1 MKQKMKTFENKVE
14 EYAKLVIKVGI
25 NIQQGQTLVI
35 SASIAA
41 ADFVRRI
48 CRYAYLN
55 GAHFVYIKWI
65 DEELARIEYELMSEQ
80 GLEYTPDWLVKGYE
94 EMASDGAAFLY
105 IISPHLQ
112 NMEGIDPIKTEK
124 AEYASAIAF
133 RSFTKKLTSMQVSW
147 TVIAYPTEK
156 WAESIFPYMVPKE
169 GLEQL
174 WEEFFKIMKLDAE
187 NPIAAWEQHIE
198 GLNKRAALLN
208 DERFRYLHFIS
219 EGTDLKIELPNNHH
233 WLNGLETNDNGTP
246 FICNMPTEE
255 IYTTPLKTGV
265 NGIVKNTKPL
275 VYEGHVIDDFTLT
288 FKYGKIVDCSAKKG
302 LDALKGILSMDEGA
316 KYIGE
321 VALVPHDSV
330 ISASNLLFYHTLF
343 DENASCHLAI
353 GHGYISGLKEGNR
366 VDRENSINS
375 SIIHVDFMIG
385 SEYLQVNG
393 VREDGTVE
401 PILIDGKWAAKFLN

>member
-1 MKQKMKTFENKVE
+1 MKTFENKVE
-14 EYAKLVIKVGI
+14 QYAELVIKVGI

-35 SASIAA
+35 SASITA

-55 GAHFVYIKWI
+55 GAHYVYVKWI
-65 DEELARIEYELMSEQ
+65 DEELARIECELMSEQ
-80 GLEYTPDWLVKGYE
+80 GLGYTPDWLVKGYE
-94 EMASDGAAFLY
+94 EMTSDGAAFLY

-112 NMEGIDPIKTEK
+112 NMEGIDPIKVEK
-124 AEYASAIAF
+124 AEYASAIVF
-133 RSFTKKLTSMQVSW
+133 RSFTEKLISMQVSW
-147 TVIAYPTEK
+147 TVIVYPTEK
-156 WAESIFPYMVPKE
+156 WAASIFPHVAPKD

-174 WEEFFKIMKLDAE
+174 WEEFFKIMKLENE

-208 DERFRYLHFIS
+208 DEHFRYLHFIS
-219 EGTDLKIELPNNHH
+219 EGTDLKIELPYTHH

-265 NGIVKNTKPL
+265 NGVVKNTKPL
-275 VYEGHVIDDFTLT
+275 VYDGQIIDDFTLT
-288 FKYGKIVDCSAKKG
+288 FKEGEIIDCSAEKG
-302 LDALKGILSMDEGA
+302 LDALNGILNKDEGA

-330 ISASNLLFYHTLF
+330 ISASNLIFYHTLL

-353 GHGYISGLKEGNR
+353 GQAYISGLKEEDR
-366 VDRENSINS
+366 VDHENSINS

-385 SEYLQVNG
+385 SQHLQVNG
-393 VREDGTVE
+393 VRDDGSVE
-401 PILIDGKWAAKFLN
+401 PILMHGKWVSKFIV